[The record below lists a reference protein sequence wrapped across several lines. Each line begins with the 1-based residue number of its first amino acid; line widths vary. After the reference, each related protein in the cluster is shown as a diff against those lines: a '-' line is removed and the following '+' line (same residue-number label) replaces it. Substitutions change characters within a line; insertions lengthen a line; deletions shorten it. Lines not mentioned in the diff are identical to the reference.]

1 MTADI
6 HRHDQ
11 FKTNVL
17 AQAATADWSGGV
29 MENWS
34 DASAQRFPNT
44 PALQRSITPFLA
56 AHPAYT
62 AAYGQQLGIIGPDD
76 TCRRREGRGYGRRAT
91 DIGTAKADL
100 AGADPAGREG
110 GVVELDLN
118 LLNPARRDVNIYSGR
133 DGDADFKFLARDIQP
148 PYVDNRPM
156 LVAGKPEL
164 REHKAVFVIGDQE
177 FSQFSDEITVNCAPL
192 L

>member
-76 TCRRREGRGYGRRAT
+76 TCLRRDGRDYGRQAT
-91 DIGTAKADL
+91 DIGTAK
-100 AGADPAGREG
+100 P
-110 GVVELDLN
+110 N
-118 LLNPARRDVNIYSGR
+118 LSSTDTARRDVSLYSKR
-133 DGDADFKFLARDIQP
+133 DGDADFLFLARDTAT
-148 PYVDNRPM
+148 PYIDNRP
-156 LVAGKPEL
+156 LLTAGKPEI
-164 REHKAVFVIGDQE
+164 REYKAMFAL
-177 FSQFSDEITVNCAPL
+177 SDEEIGLFSAELVVNCAPWPL
-192 L
+192 RVCGL